1 MLRHLSAVFLLLA
14 TTAPALAGPLD
25 EARAKTH
32 LNAIADSDL
41 EVLMRDYADDAY
53 MDWVG
58 GPLDGRYTGK
68 AAIRALWEKFI
79 AANDGKPRPVKVGEF
94 EDYANSTGVSI
105 VAEAEYGGMKP
116 VKVWHL
122 FVYRDG
128 VLTTEIWQVA
138 PSMQVH

>member
-1 MLRHLSAVFLLLA
+1 MLRHLSAALLFLA
-14 TTAPALAGPLD
+14 TAASAQAGPLD
-25 EARAKTH
+25 EAKARMH
-32 LNAIADSDL
+32 LNAIADGDI

-68 AAIRALWEKFI
+68 PAIRALWEKFI
-79 AANDGKPRPVKVGEF
+79 TGNNGKPRPVKVGEF
-94 EDYANSTGVSI
+94 EDYAHPAGVSI

-128 VLTTEIWQVA
+128 VLTTEVWQVA